1 MPTSE
6 IQDNS
11 EIIEEKEW
19 EDEDGHKKEITHQNR
34 LKTKLLLEPSQQYID
49 TKLKP
54 RQQHMEERRK
64 RERASIL
71 AALMRDRDILEKAKN
86 DSSIPKDYRDLMKD
100 KLERIEAQ
108 IEKVK
113 EEMEN

>member
-1 MPTSE
+1 MPTPEIKDKSE
-6 IQDNS
+6 IVDF
-11 EIIEEKEW
+11 KEW
-19 EDEDGHKKEITHQNR
+19 EDEDGRKQEITHQNK
-34 LKTKLLLEPSQQYID
+34 LKTKLLLEPSQEYIN

-54 RQQHMEERRK
+54 MQEHAKKRK
-64 RERASIL
+64 RIETSELLI
-71 AALMRDRDILEKAKN
+71 ALLTKRDSLDKAKN